1 MKKIRRGST
10 AERKNASQK
19 LLWLGAIT
27 TAPSFGTCS
36 RPVTRIVNTSRS
48 IGISSSRT
56 SQ

>member
-48 IGISSSRT
+48 TGISSSRT